1 MFSIWEVNGFGY
13 PIIFMTKRRIMIV
26 TYEAHVSDP
35 FRNIGNDGSLE
46 ADCFCENTLETKEGG
61 NYQLSPA
68 LLKKMHILNSKHLV
82 NCNFQKHDNASFVSG
97 ACQPCSFLASPCY
110 HLKIFSTN
118 VLQKQQR
125 PLFSGACQPCSFF
138 ASPCSLKTWTSSQG
152 SASERTLVIILMTMV
167 PIR

>member
-13 PIIFMTKRRIMIV
+13 PILFMTKRRIMIV

-97 ACQPCSFLASPCY
+97 ACQLS
-110 HLKIFSTN
+110 N
-118 VLQKQQR
+118 
-125 PLFSGACQPCSFF
+125 
-138 ASPCSLKTWTSSQG
+138 
-152 SASERTLVIILMTMV
+152 
-167 PIR
+167 